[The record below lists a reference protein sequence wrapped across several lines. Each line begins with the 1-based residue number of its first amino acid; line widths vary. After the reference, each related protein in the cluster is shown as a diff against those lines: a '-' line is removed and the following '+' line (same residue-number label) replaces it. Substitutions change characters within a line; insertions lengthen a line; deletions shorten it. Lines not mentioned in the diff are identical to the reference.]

1 MIPEPAANHR
11 IIVCP
16 YSGKLS
22 IQDLC
27 REKKSEL
34 KLTSQEIAEKSGV
47 PVSTVNN
54 FFASA
59 SKAPGFYTAIAICAA
74 LGVSVDKH
82 YGISDTPEQIITERL
97 DHKDEV
103 IAGLQHNNNNLRHI
117 IFALLVILA
126 LAFVYGITLDILKPD
141 MGLFRGGM

>member
-1 MIPEPAANHR
+1 MSVHIRANGR
-11 IIVCP
+11 SITLL
-16 YSGKLS
+16 LS
-22 IQDLC
+22 IQDLY

-47 PVSTVNN
+47 PISTVND

-82 YGISDTPEQIITERL
+82 YGISDTPEQIMTERL
-97 DHKDEV
+97 DHKDEG
-103 IAGLQHNNNNLRHI
+103 IASLQHSNKNLRHI
-117 IFALLVILA
+117 SFALLVILA
-126 LAFVYGITLDILKPD
+126 LAFVYGITLDILNPD